1 VVFLKPLLAFTV
13 RQLQPGR
20 LRLALLKLGHTL
32 EVF

>member
-1 VVFLKPLLAFTV
+1 VLFLKPLLAFTV

-32 EVF
+32 DAF

>member
-1 VVFLKPLLAFTV
+1 VLLLKPLLAFTV

-20 LRLALLKLGHTL
+20 LRLALLKLGHSL